1 LVIRRV
7 LLNNIIQLG
16 EVSVARTSGF
26 VNLHVYRLSEQLA
39 DDVWGIASKG
49 RGIARDTVGKQLV
62 RAADSIGANIA
73 EGVGRGSYVDNRRFI
88 RIARGSL
95 YEVRHWLRRA
105 YRRKLLTTEGINAL
119 KPLIAELGPRLN
131 AYLRSIGDKAKT
143 SSHANQMTNDK

>member
-7 LLNNIIQLG
+7 LLNDTIQPN
-16 EVSVARTSGF
+16 EVPMARTSGF

-39 DDVWGIASKG
+39 DDVSAIASKW

-62 RAADSIGANIA
+62 RAADSVGANIA

-105 YRRKLLTTEGINAL
+105 YRRKLLNAESINGL
-119 KPLIAELGPRLN
+119 KSLIAELGPRLN
-131 AYLRSIGDKAKT
+131 AYLRSIGVKAE
-143 SSHANQMTNDK
+143 SAPHAKQMTNDK